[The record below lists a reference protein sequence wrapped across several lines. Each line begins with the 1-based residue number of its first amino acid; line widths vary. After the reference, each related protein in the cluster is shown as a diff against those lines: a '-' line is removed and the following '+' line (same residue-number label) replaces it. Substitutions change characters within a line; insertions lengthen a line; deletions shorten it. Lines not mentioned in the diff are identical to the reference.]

1 MPMFDLEMKQ
11 ISTGNTIGKG
21 FVYSKAQ
28 QKQARANNTKAI
40 KGSTL
45 YFSKE
50 SDSFAEINR
59 KNTIIDKAI
68 KVSRLVNPARGITVL
83 DFDDTLATS
92 KSLIR
97 YTKPDGTKG
106 TLNAEQ
112 YAAQFQELTELGYEW
127 DFSEFNEVVKGQL
140 APLFNKAM
148 KLQGKFGPENMFVLT
163 ARPAAAAQAIN
174 SFLSQHGLN
183 IPLENITGLGNSTA
197 DAKALWIAEKVGDGY
212 NDFYFADDAIQNVK
226 AVKDMLDQFDVKS
239 KVQQAKLSLFSKAS
253 DNFNQILEETSGINR
268 FAEFSDAKAK
278 KRGAHKGNWDILIP
292 ASAEDFKGLLYKF
305 LGKGKQGEA
314 HLKFFEETLLNPFA
328 RANQE
333 MDKLKNRVSNDYKAL
348 IKKFPKAKKLLN
360 KTIPT
365 GDFTYDTAVRVY
377 NWVKAGKEI
386 DGLSKTDKANL
397 VKAVEQNPELLA
409 LASGLEQVT
418 KGYPEPGQYWM
429 TETIASD
436 LNNMTEGPG
445 RKALLAEFIQNRE
458 AIFGKWQNGKLV
470 GPNMNKIEAV
480 HGSKYRDA
488 MEDMLWRMENGSN
501 RSFGGNA
508 LTNKFANWVN
518 NSVGAIMF
526 FNARSAVLQTLSTVN
541 FINWDFNNPL
551 MAAKAFANQPQF
563 WKDFSMIFNS
573 DMLKE
578 RRSGLKTSVSHAEL
592 AEAASGSKN
601 PVKAVFQKMLK
612 LGFLPTQIADSF
624 AIASGGATFYRNR
637 VNNLMKDGMS
647 EVNAKKQA
655 FTEFANKAEETQQS
669 SRPDMISQQQASPLG
684 RLVLAFQNTPMQY
697 SRLMKKSIIDLANGR
712 GDAKHHISK
721 ILYYGAAQNFI
732 FSALQ
737 KAMFAFAFDDDD
749 EEDKKKQKKKELSL
763 VNGMVDSLLRGMGV
777 GGAVVATLK
786 NMIMKFASEQEKGWN
801 ADYDKVIIEFLNL
814 SPPVGSK
821 ARKLKSGFS
830 TFQFNREEINYMP
843 KNTLDNP
850 IWEVVGNVVSGTTNI
865 PMDRVVNK
873 LNNVKEASNSDHD
886 AWQRIALLLG
896 WNRWDLD
903 IKNEVREQ
911 ATTEI
916 KEIKKEK
923 KAEEKAIKKKA
934 KDDKEAA
941 EKKAKGIREVQC
953 SARIA
958 KGKGPRCKN
967 QTENKNGK
975 CYAHQ

>member
-1 MPMFDLEMKQ
+1 
-11 ISTGNTIGKG
+11 
-21 FVYSKAQ
+21 
-28 QKQARANNTKAI
+28 
-40 KGSTL
+40 
-45 YFSKE
+45 
-50 SDSFAEINR
+50 
-59 KNTIIDKAI
+59 
-68 KVSRLVNPARGITVL
+68 
-83 DFDDTLATS
+83 
-92 KSLIR
+92 
-97 YTKPDGTKG
+97 
-106 TLNAEQ
+106 
-112 YAAQFQELTELGYEW
+112 
-127 DFSEFNEVVKGQL
+127 
-140 APLFNKAM
+140 
-148 KLQGKFGPENMFVLT
+148 
-163 ARPAAAAQAIN
+163 
-174 SFLSQHGLN
+174 
-183 IPLENITGLGNSTA
+183 
-197 DAKALWIAEKVGDGY
+197 
-212 NDFYFADDAIQNVK
+212 
-226 AVKDMLDQFDVKS
+226 
-239 KVQQAKLSLFSKAS
+239 
-253 DNFNQILEETSGINR
+253 
-268 FAEFSDAKAK
+268 
-278 KRGAHKGNWDILIP
+278 
-292 ASAEDFKGLLYKF
+292 
-305 LGKGKQGEA
+305 
-314 HLKFFEETLLNPFA
+314 
-328 RANQE
+328 
-333 MDKLKNRVSNDYKAL
+333 
-348 IKKFPKAKKLLN
+348 
-360 KTIPT
+360 
-365 GDFTYDTAVRVY
+365 
-377 NWVKAGKEI
+377 
-386 DGLSKTDKANL
+386 
-397 VKAVEQNPELLA
+397 
-409 LASGLEQVT
+409 
-418 KGYPEPGQYWM
+418 
-429 TETIASD
+429 
-436 LNNMTEGPG
+436 
-445 RKALLAEFIQNRE
+445 
-458 AIFGKWQNGKLV
+458 
-470 GPNMNKIEAV
+470 
-480 HGSKYRDA
+480 
-488 MEDMLWRMENGSN
+488 
-501 RSFGGNA
+501 
-508 LTNKFANWVN
+508 
-518 NSVGAIMF
+518 
-526 FNARSAVLQTLSTVN
+526 
-541 FINWDFNNPL
+541 

-637 VNNLMKDGMS
+637 VNSLMKDGMS
-647 EVNAKKQA
+647 EADAKQQA

-850 IWEVVGNVVSGTTNI
+850 IWEVIGNIVSGTTNV
-865 PMDRVVNK
+865 PLDRVVNK
-873 LNNVKEASNSDHD
+873 LNNIKEASNSDHD
-886 AWQRIALLLG
+886 AWQRIAMMLG

-903 IKNEVREQ
+903 IKNEEREK

-916 KEIKKEK
+916 KEIKKVK

-967 QTENKNGK
+967 KTENKNGK

>member
-1 MPMFDLEMKQ
+1 
-11 ISTGNTIGKG
+11 
-21 FVYSKAQ
+21 
-28 QKQARANNTKAI
+28 
-40 KGSTL
+40 
-45 YFSKE
+45 
-50 SDSFAEINR
+50 
-59 KNTIIDKAI
+59 
-68 KVSRLVNPARGITVL
+68 
-83 DFDDTLATS
+83 
-92 KSLIR
+92 
-97 YTKPDGTKG
+97 
-106 TLNAEQ
+106 
-112 YAAQFQELTELGYEW
+112 
-127 DFSEFNEVVKGQL
+127 
-140 APLFNKAM
+140 
-148 KLQGKFGPENMFVLT
+148 
-163 ARPAAAAQAIN
+163 
-174 SFLSQHGLN
+174 
-183 IPLENITGLGNSTA
+183 
-197 DAKALWIAEKVGDGY
+197 
-212 NDFYFADDAIQNVK
+212 
-226 AVKDMLDQFDVKS
+226 
-239 KVQQAKLSLFSKAS
+239 
-253 DNFNQILEETSGINR
+253 
-268 FAEFSDAKAK
+268 
-278 KRGAHKGNWDILIP
+278 
-292 ASAEDFKGLLYKF
+292 
-305 LGKGKQGEA
+305 
-314 HLKFFEETLLNPFA
+314 
-328 RANQE
+328 
-333 MDKLKNRVSNDYKAL
+333 
-348 IKKFPKAKKLLN
+348 
-360 KTIPT
+360 
-365 GDFTYDTAVRVY
+365 
-377 NWVKAGKEI
+377 
-386 DGLSKTDKANL
+386 
-397 VKAVEQNPELLA
+397 
-409 LASGLEQVT
+409 
-418 KGYPEPGQYWM
+418 
-429 TETIASD
+429 
-436 LNNMTEGPG
+436 
-445 RKALLAEFIQNRE
+445 
-458 AIFGKWQNGKLV
+458 
-470 GPNMNKIEAV
+470 
-480 HGSKYRDA
+480 
-488 MEDMLWRMENGSN
+488 
-501 RSFGGNA
+501 
-508 LTNKFANWVN
+508 
-518 NSVGAIMF
+518 
-526 FNARSAVLQTLSTVN
+526 
-541 FINWDFNNPL
+541 